1 MKTPRNSNR
10 AGAQFGWA
18 APLRGPHRRYRR
30 LASAAY
36 RLGAL
41 ALAGVVIAIVA
52 QAHKGFRWPFVLM
65 LVALAGLGAAGLVL
79 GRSASKEARKLED
92 EIKEIETE
100 AERQL

>member
-1 MKTPRNSNR
+1 MRNRNR

-30 LASAAY
+30 LARAAY

-41 ALAGVVIAIVA
+41 ALAGVVIATVA
-52 QAHKGFRWPFVLM
+52 QAHKGISWPFALM
-65 LVALAGLGAAGLVL
+65 LVALAALGIGGLVL
-79 GRSASKEARKLED
+79 GRSASREARKLED
-92 EIKEIETE
+92 EIKQIETE